1 MRTARWFVGMGLL
14 PGALIGGAI
23 ALALAWRERLPDRL
37 PNQGGVGDRPIETTI
52 PVDVL
57 AAVLIGAAVAA
68 WLAGLVV
75 FLAAGR
81 LSRTARHW
89 LRAGAQVAVAAAA
102 SAAAAI
108 LLMVLGAALDAATA
122 ADVHISWGYFAAT
135 MAVPAVAAVLSGL
148 VAALLAGRVP
158 GPPTDSTRTPG
169 LATEAQ
175 TVQSAT
181 ATATGDERLLWWE
194 SRSLRPVVWA
204 AVALALSGL
213 LLAAVLVPFVGMP
226 GWAGLAPTVTAPV
239 LLPFTRYRL
248 AIDARGVRL
257 TFGLYRWRL
266 PLTAIAAAEED
277 RLDAATWLTR
287 GMLRGA
293 TDRTLPLLP
302 GRVLALR
309 LTDGTRRLVTC
320 RDVSTAVS
328 AVNRLRA
335 RATAG

>member
-1 MRTARWFVGMGLL
+1 MRAARWIVGMGLV
-14 PGALIGGAI
+14 PGLLLGGAV
-23 ALALAWRERLPDRL
+23 AQTLAWRDRLPDHL
-37 PNQGGVGDRPIETTI
+37 PNQGGVGDRPVVTTI
-52 PVDVL
+52 PVDTL
-57 AAVLIGAAVAA
+57 TAVLIGAAVVGWAVGIVA
-68 WLAGLVV
+68 

-81 LSRTARHW
+81 LPRVPRHW
-89 LRAGAQVAVAAAA
+89 LRAGVQVAVAAVV
-102 SAAAAI
+102 SAAVTI

-122 ADVHISWGYFAAT
+122 SDVHLSWAYFAAT
-135 MAVPAVAAVLSGL
+135 MAVPAVAAVVSGL
-148 VAALLAGRVP
+148 VAVLLAGRVP
-158 GPPTDSTRTPG
+158 ARPANPAPAAAVNATRPG
-169 LATEAQ
+169 
-175 TVQSAT
+175 QSAT
-181 ATATGDERLLWWE
+181 MADERLLWWE

-204 AVALALSGL
+204 TVGLALSGV

-266 PLTAIAAAEED
+266 PLTAIIAAEEA

-293 TDRTLPLLP
+293 TDPTLPLLP

-309 LTDGTRRLVTC
+309 LTDGTRRLVSC
-320 RDVSTAVS
+320 RDVPTAVS
-328 AVNRLRA
+328 TVNTLRSRAV
-335 RATAG
+335 AG